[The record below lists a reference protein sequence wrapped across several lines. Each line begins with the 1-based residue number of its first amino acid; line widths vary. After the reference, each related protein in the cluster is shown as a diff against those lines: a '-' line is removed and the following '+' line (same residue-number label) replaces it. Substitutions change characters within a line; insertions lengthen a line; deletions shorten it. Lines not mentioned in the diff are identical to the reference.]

1 MRVVC
6 LSVCLS
12 AESKSSL
19 VQLSSMPGMKL
30 FWLLFLSSPAC
41 NFAPNSFLCVC
52 LCVCVVWVLNAIITM
67 AHRCCYLLHIEP
79 TDSYRACVRAGCIE
93 MKVRRRHKL
102 WLSCVACGSCV
113 TSRHSC
119 YNTCDPYCL
128 TGCQSPSVC
137 YIDSSMS
144 KILKI

>member
-6 LSVCLS
+6 LSVCLRRVKAALFSS
-12 AESKSSL
+12 AQCQAWNFSGCSFCL
-19 VQLSSMPGMKL
+19 PQLAILHPI
-30 FWLLFLSSPAC
+30 LSFVC
-41 NFAPNSFLCVC
+41 VCVC
-52 LCVCVVWVLNAIITM
+52 LCVWVLNAIITM